1 MSTALHKINVLNEEP
16 ASTSKIN
23 FTLYTSKKKI
33 LYLKHKPIQYI
44 VVIQL
49 NMDTLIHSPELAT
62 NQYKNCMMETK
73 GTKKKKNFKSSH
85 SHITRCV
92 DITSYILH
100 LLINVANK
108 MKNQFKFITTPNNN
122 SNILL
127 GI

>member
-1 MSTALHKINVLNEEP
+1 MSTALHKINVLNAEP

-23 FTLYTSKKKI
+23 FTLYTSQKKT

-49 NMDTLIHSPELAT
+49 NMDIVIHSPELVT

-73 GTKKKKNFKSSH
+73 GTKKKKFKSSH

-100 LLINVANK
+100 LPINVANK
-108 MKNQFKFITTPNNN
+108 IKNQFKFITTPNNN

>member
-23 FTLYTSKKKI
+23 FTLYTSKKKK

-73 GTKKKKNFKSSH
+73 GTKK
-85 SHITRCV
+85 
-92 DITSYILH
+92 
-100 LLINVANK
+100 
-108 MKNQFKFITTPNNN
+108 
-122 SNILL
+122 
-127 GI
+127 